1 MKLNFKLYFRLQ
13 LVGLILLIISFL
25 CAISII
31 IFAIDRIFP
40 AFKYTSLFSYILC
53 TCVIL
58 ISVGALWVLA
68 KRVNLTKFKCA
79 SKTDK
84 LKYSFVVLICCLS
97 FITSIEYILY
107 LSNRENIAIEKEILE
122 QYVQDDID
130 NINNHII
137 QNERYREIYN
147 TMLNNINENQLY
159 KCLHDS
165 KKYLLVINNDSIQ
178 IRLHKKVGMTP
189 HTYVRRHSK
198 EYDFFGVKECGI
210 SILNEKYD
218 LSHPSNRM
226 IVDNIINNDSV
237 VGSNL
242 KSLIEEK
249 IKYYD
254 TRIEHFR
261 HIIECDKHISFGTFL
276 INSLINQGRI
286 GDKSNLLIQ
295 ILIVIQAF
303 IITFASGYIYQT
315 IYKILDGEN

>member
-1 MKLNFKLYFRLQ
+1 
-13 LVGLILLIISFL
+13 
-25 CAISII
+25 
-31 IFAIDRIFP
+31 
-40 AFKYTSLFSYILC
+40 
-53 TCVIL
+53 
-58 ISVGALWVLA
+58 
-68 KRVNLTKFKCA
+68 
-79 SKTDK
+79 
-84 LKYSFVVLICCLS
+84 
-97 FITSIEYILY
+97 
-107 LSNRENIAIEKEILE
+107 
-122 QYVQDDID
+122 
-130 NINNHII
+130 
-137 QNERYREIYN
+137 
-147 TMLNNINENQLY
+147 MLNNINENQLY